1 MSYTPP
7 PAEPF
12 RPETERQWSVLVH
25 VIAGGLNLVTGGL
38 FTGLIAAI
46 IAFILL
52 RGRGPFVRSHAAT
65 TLNFQITMIIAEII
79 GLILIFVLVGWFI
92 LAAVWV
98 VNIVFSIQGALAA
111 GRGRAYTYPISIPI
125 FK

>member
-12 RPETERQWSVLVH
+12 RPETERQWSILVH

-38 FTGLIAAI
+38 FTGLISAI
-46 IAFILL
+46 IAYVLL
-52 RGRGPFVRSHAAT
+52 KDRGPFIRGHVAT
-65 TLNFQITMIIAEII
+65 TLNFQITLIIGEII
-79 GLILIFVLVGWFI
+79 GLILVIVLIGWLV
-92 LAAVWV
+92 LAVVWV
-98 VNIVFSIQGALAA
+98 VNFIFSIQGALAA
-111 GRGRAYTYPISIPI
+111 SRGNTYVYPLAIPI